1 MAAKAH
7 ETAIAKAVLD
17 RYPRSYAQMLGID
30 LGKNTPAPLFQWLVC
45 ALLMS
50 ARISADKAQEAAKAL
65 FDAGW
70 TTPDK
75 MAATSW
81 EERVKVLNEN
91 GYARYD
97 ESTARYLADTLDLL
111 DKNYG
116 GDLRTLRDDAGR
128 SPSEERKRLKD
139 FKGIGETGADIFF
152 REVQRAWEEHYPFCD
167 ARAAKAAESLG
178 LPADGESLAE
188 LAGGRQALPRLLT
201 GLVRTDLDK
210 AKDDILKAA
219 A

>member
-1 MAAKAH
+1 MASKESEKA
-7 ETAIAKAVLD
+7 IVRAVLD
-17 RYPRSYAQMLGID
+17 RYPQSYAEMLNID
-30 LGKNTPAPLFQWLVC
+30 VEKNTPAPLFQWLVC

-50 ARISADKAQEAAKAL
+50 ARIRADNARRAARAL

-75 MAATSW
+75 MADTTW

-111 DKNYG
+111 ARAYG
-116 GDLRTLRDDAGR
+116 YDLRRLRDDAGR
-128 SPSEERKRLKD
+128 DPNEERKRLKA

-152 REVQRAWEEHYPFCD
+152 REVQLAWDEHFPFCD

-178 LPADGESLAE
+178 LPGQAYKLAA
-188 LAGGRQALPRLLT
+188 LAGSRKVLPRLLT
-201 GLVRTDLDK
+201 GLIRTDIENAEK
-210 AKDDILKAA
+210 EIIRAA

>member
-1 MAAKAH
+1 MAANAQEKA
-7 ETAIAKAVLD
+7 IVKAVLD
-17 RYPRSYAQMLGID
+17 RYPESHAEMLGID
-30 LGKNTPAPLFQWLVC
+30 VAKNTPAPLFQWLVC

-50 ARISADKAQEAAKAL
+50 ARIGADKAQEATKAL

-116 GDLRTLRDDAGR
+116 GDLRRLRDDAGR
-128 SPSEERKRLKD
+128 EPSEERKRLKA

-152 REVQRAWEEHYPFCD
+152 REVQLAWEEHYPFCD

-178 LPADGESLAE
+178 LPANADSLAS
-188 LAGGRQALPRLLT
+188 LAGSRKALPRLLT
-201 GLVRTDLDK
+201 ALVRSDLDK
-210 AKDDILKAA
+210 AKDDILEAA
-219 A
+219 G

>member
-1 MAAKAH
+1 MTVKAS
-7 ETAIAKAVLD
+7 EKAIVKAVLE
-17 RYPRSYAQMLGID
+17 RYPESYAEILHID
-30 LGKNTPAPLFQWLVC
+30 VTKNTPAPLFQWLVC

-70 TTPDK
+70 TTPEK

-81 EERVKVLNEN
+81 AERVKVLNEN

-111 DKNYG
+111 KDEYG
-116 GDLRTLRDDAGR
+116 GDLRRLRDKAGR
-128 SPSEERKRLKD
+128 DPAEQRKRLKA

-152 REVQRAWEEHYPFCD
+152 REVQIAWEEHYPFCD

-178 LPADGESLAE
+178 LPGDGKNLAA
-188 LAGGRQALPRLLT
+188 LAGSRKALPRLLT
-201 GLVRTDLDK
+201 GLVRADRDK
-210 AKDDILKAA
+210 AKDEILEAA
-219 A
+219 T